1 VLRDIPKPPWSCPSV
16 RSKRGPVHQL
26 RLVSQLCSPNY
37 ENTPE
42 EAQEIVQILDQDV
55 RRIAEVFGVEYA
67 TRIGKSGTKSTHG
80 AQSIGT
86 VFQRVNILDEI
97 AVVQVLE
104 NLRAG
109 RLEEVENT
117 LRGVITGKR
126 VA

>member
-1 VLRDIPKPPWSCPSV
+1 M
-16 RSKRGPVHQL
+16 
-26 RLVSQLCSPNY
+26 
-37 ENTPE
+37 
-42 EAQEIVQILDQDV
+42 QILDQDV